1 MPQSH
6 PPSALT
12 PGFILLQSNRLEVLR
27 QLLIDW
33 LKTTP
38 LAPLENE
45 TVLVQSNGMAQWLK
59 LGMASAR
66 APSGGGLGIA
76 TGIET
81 LFPARLQWQC
91 YRAIFGADA
100 VPQDSPLDKNLL
112 VWRLMRLLPAEL
124 NTPEFKPLR
133 HYIQTDDTPDSVIDE
148 RRLYQ
153 LALRLAD
160 QFDQYQVYRADWLLH
175 WQQGHVTLPPS
186 GLTQHNTP
194 LDAEQQ
200 WQPRLWQALI
210 QEVQAEQ
217 PEDNATQLFGR
228 ADLHLAFVAAAN
240 QHTHRPVAL
249 PRRIIVFGLS
259 AIAPQILDVLA
270 VIARWTQVIVCLQN
284 PCQHYWG
291 DIIDGHQLFA
301 TAYRGQPPRKHSP
314 QKNPEDLHTQANP
327 LLAAWGR
334 QGRDLMRLL
343 DAFED
348 QISSTESAHNLSL
361 AAFESPT
368 SPPATPSLLAQIQDD
383 ILELRNPDELQK
395 QPRRLMPS
403 DSPSVQFHIAHSPL
417 REVEILHD
425 QLLAAL
431 QTDTSLNPAD
441 IIVMVPDMA
450 IYAPSIAAIFGR
462 IDRQSPRYIPF
473 SVADQA
479 TSQQAPLL
487 GALNQ
492 LLTLPHARIGRSEM
506 LDLLAVPR
514 LRARFGIKEADLP
527 TLHTWINEAGI
538 RWGIDAA
545 HREQFGLPAGI
556 TQNTWM
562 FGLNRLLLGYLSGD
576 AQALWQS
583 IEPYPAM
590 DASNAALIG
599 YLADF
604 IEQINRYTHQL
615 AQTNTP
621 QAWHQLLN
629 RLMADFF
636 LEPSEWSEQNEPLID
651 NDLEAH
657 ERLLDGLARWQA
669 DCQSAH
675 FTQPITLETARHAWL
690 NRLEP
695 HRLQQ
700 RFLVGGVNF
709 ATLMPMRAIPYRHIY
724 LLGMDDAS
732 YPRRQPPSDFD
743 LMASRYRPGDRARRD
758 DDRYL
763 FLEALLA
770 AREKFVISWVGR
782 HIRNNQKRPAC
793 VMVSQLQ
800 DYLDQF
806 WHSQN
811 TEKASET
818 LTTHHPL
825 HPYSH
830 PYFSNENPALFT
842 YADDWRA
849 LHTQLE
855 PAAQTSHECPAEN
868 LPLWRPERSLSPK
881 MLGEFLRAPTHVL
894 FKERFNIT
902 FPTQDGNLEDHEP
915 FTLNNLELWQI
926 KQQLNDRVRQRMATE
941 PQFATPTATELQAF
955 LQQQYK
961 NMQLSGQRPI
971 ISNTTAD
978 ELIAP
983 LLSQWERWQ
992 NLAQHFCHPET
1003 NPPNHNLTGHHGLT
1017 LEATIDALYRADN
1030 GAQARLIFIEGKLH
1044 PSDDISPQSI
1054 RWEKCAPHWPSHLS
1068 AQLIGKPVHTYLIG
1082 QTGTVCLT
1090 PVAEPEARQHLIEL
1104 LDAWFDAAQGP
1115 YPIACK
1121 TAFCWLENQ
1130 NTDPNTDPNRALDK
1144 AKICFQGSH
1153 NAPGERANDDILA
1166 RTWTNFNALIHT
1178 PSSQKHT
1185 FTELC
1190 QQLYQPMRRSLLKNE
1205 PDPSPH

>member
-1 MPQSH
+1 MPSS
-6 PPSALT
+6 PSPSALT

-33 LKTTP
+33 LKTNP

-59 LGMASAR
+59 LGMTSAR

-76 TGIET
+76 TGVET

-91 YRAIFGADA
+91 YRAILGLDA

-112 VWRLMRLLPAEL
+112 VWRLMRLLPAQL

-133 HYIQTDDTPDSVIDE
+133 HYIHTSDTPHSVIDE

-175 WQQGHVTLPPS
+175 WQQGQITLPPS
-186 GLTQHNTP
+186 GSTQKNTP

-200 WQPRLWQALI
+200 WQPRLWQAII
-210 QEVQAEQ
+210 QDVKSEQ
-217 PEDNATQLFGR
+217 PEDHSSELFGR
-228 ADLHLAFVAAAN
+228 AGLHLAFVQAAN
-240 QHTHRPVAL
+240 QHNQHPTGL

-259 AIAPQILDVLA
+259 AIAPQILEVLA

-301 TAYRGQPPRKHSP
+301 TAYRGQPPRKHNP
-314 QKNPEDLHTQANP
+314 PTNPEDLHTQANP

-348 QISSTESAHNLSL
+348 QTSSTESTRNLSI
-361 AAFESPT
+361 AAFEAPST
-368 SPPATPSLLAQIQDD
+368 HAMPSLLAQIQDD
-383 ILELRNPDELQK
+383 ILELRNPEELQK
-395 QPRRLMPS
+395 QSRRLMLGE
-403 DSPSVQFHIAHSPL
+403 SPSVQFHIAHSPL

-431 QTDTSLNPAD
+431 QTDASLNPTD

-462 IDRQSPRYIPF
+462 IERKSPRYIPF
-473 SVADQA
+473 NVADQA
-479 TSQQAPLL
+479 TGQQAPLL

-506 LDLLAVPR
+506 LDLLAIPR

-527 TLHTWINEAGI
+527 TLHTWINEVGI
-538 RWGIDAA
+538 RWGIDAT
-545 HREQFGLPAGI
+545 HREQFGLPPGI
-556 TQNTWM
+556 TQNTWI

-576 AQALWQS
+576 DQAIWQG

-590 DASNAALIG
+590 DASSAALIG

-604 IEQINRYTHQL
+604 IEQINRYTHRL
-615 AQTNTP
+615 AQANTP
-621 QAWHQLLN
+621 QAWHQLFHS
-629 RLMADFF
+629 LMADFF
-636 LEPSEWSEQNEPLID
+636 LEPSELNTEQNAPLID
-651 NDLEAH
+651 DDLEAH
-657 ERLLDGLARWQA
+657 ERLLAGLARWQA

-675 FTQPITLETARHAWL
+675 FNQPISLDTARHAWL
-690 NRLEP
+690 DRLEP

-709 ATLMPMRAIPYRHIY
+709 ATLMPMRAIPYRHVY

-770 AREKFVISWVGR
+770 AREKFVLSWVGR
-782 HIRNNQKRPAC
+782 HIRTNQTRPAC

-818 LTTHHPL
+818 LTTRHPL
-825 HPYSH
+825 HPYSRQ
-830 PYFSNENPALFT
+830 YFSQENSNLFT
-842 YADDWRA
+842 YATDWRA
-849 LHTQLE
+849 MHTRLE
-855 PAAQTSHECPAEN
+855 PSTQTPHEHPAEN
-868 LPLWRPERSLSPK
+868 LPHWQPERSLSPK

-894 FKERFNIT
+894 FKERFHITLPSLSDNI
-902 FPTQDGNLEDHEP
+902 QDHEP
-915 FTLNNLELWQI
+915 FKLDNLKLWQI
-926 KQQLNDRVRQRMATE
+926 KQQLNDRVRQRKATE
-941 PQFATPTATELQAF
+941 PQFANPTATELQAF

-961 NMQLSGQRPI
+961 NLQLSGELPI
-971 ISNTTAD
+971 SSSLTAD

-983 LLSQWERWQ
+983 LLSQWQRWQ
-992 NLAQHFCHPET
+992 NLAQHFCHPNT
-1003 NPPNHNLTGHHGLT
+1003 NPPIHNLTSQNGLT
-1017 LEATIDALYRADN
+1017 LEATTDALYHADN
-1030 GAQARLIFIEGKLH
+1030 GEHARLIFIEGKLH
-1044 PSDDISPQSI
+1044 SSKAPSTESI

-1082 QTGTVCLT
+1082 QTGTVCLA
-1090 PVAEPEARQHLIEL
+1090 PVAEHEARQHLIKL
-1104 LDAWFDAAQGP
+1104 LNAWFDAAQGP

-1130 NTDPNTDPNRALDK
+1130 NLDPDAALDK
-1144 AKICFQGSH
+1144 AKTCFLGSY
-1153 NAPGERANDDILA
+1153 NAPGERENDDILA
-1166 RTWTNFNALIHT
+1166 RTWPDFNALTTT
-1178 PSSQKHT
+1178 PSTQNQT
-1185 FTELC
+1185 FTALC
-1190 QQLYQPMRRSLLKNE
+1190 QQLYQPIQLSLQKNE
-1205 PDPSPH
+1205 PTPNAH